1 MKKILLILIFTL
13 NFQSYINADN
23 VKDFQIEGI
32 SLGDSALELFSKQD
46 FANSYSQ
53 NYPGNK
59 FRYYRFK
66 KNFSFYDEVQITVK
80 PSDKKKIIY
89 SVEGIKY
96 FNNNINA
103 CLNEK
108 EIVMQDIRKI
118 FKNATF
124 NPESIR
130 SHEADKSKK
139 SKVYQNVVWLKNKDG
154 LEITCTDWW
163 EGHSSFPDNLLV
175 AIDNDEFKSFLT
187 SAWK

>member
-1 MKKILLILIFTL
+1 MLPS
-13 NFQSYINADN
+13 QADDVN
-23 VKDFQIEGI
+23 DFEIEGV

-46 FANSYSQ
+46 FANSFSQ

-66 KNFSFYDEVQITVK
+66 KNFTFYDAVQITVK
-80 PSDKKKIIY
+80 QSDKKKIIH
-89 SVEGIKY
+89 SVEGMKF

-103 CLNEK
+103 CLKEK

-118 FKNATF
+118 FKNATS

-139 SKVYQNVVWLKNKDG
+139 SKVYQNVVWLKNKKG

-163 EGHSSFPDNLLV
+163 EGYSSLPDNLLV
-175 AIDNDEFKSFLT
+175 AIDSDEFKSFLK